1 MTRLEELFTAHVE
14 GVFNVAY
21 RVLWSRSDA
30 EDVVQSTF
38 VKAAGHLADLR
49 DVSRARAWLLQI
61 GYREAIALLR
71 HRRDI
76 PTDPVS
82 FIDRTSDQRGPAEL
96 AVASELATIV
106 SEALAQMDPVERMA
120 VVLRDIEQLP
130 MKDVAAAMGLG
141 LSAAKMRVHRGRG
154 TLRVLLGS
162 ERTDAV

>member
-1 MTRLEELFTAHVE
+1 MARLEELFNAHVE

-21 RVLWSRSDA
+21 RVLWNRNDA
-30 EDVVQSTF
+30 EDVVQNTF

-49 DVSRARAWLLQI
+49 DAGRARAWLLQI

-71 HRRDI
+71 HRRAV
-76 PTDPVS
+76 PTDPSS
-82 FIDRTSDQRGPAEL
+82 FADMRSEQRGPAES

-106 SEALAQMDPVERMA
+106 SDALAQMDPVERMA
-120 VVLRDIEQLP
+120 VVLRDIEELP
-130 MKDVAAAMGLG
+130 MKDVAAAMSLG